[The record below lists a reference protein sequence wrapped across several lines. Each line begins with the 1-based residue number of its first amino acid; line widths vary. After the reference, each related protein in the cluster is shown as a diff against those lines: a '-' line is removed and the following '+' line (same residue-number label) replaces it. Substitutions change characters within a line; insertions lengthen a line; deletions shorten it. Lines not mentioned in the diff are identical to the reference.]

1 MTSKLDDYKELDEI
15 LIDSNTHYE
24 RVCQSCGYVWLGL
37 HCPHDGYQNPCPN
50 CAERPAT
57 LEIKEPY
64 TVCGCNG
71 TVDLD
76 ELRQSLILWHQTEK
90 EKYAMEARIDEL
102 EHVDGYECYWTQ
114 IKDTPDIKTDIDIDE
129 RITQLSSQLTNKK
142 KGTK

>member
-1 MTSKLDDYKELDEI
+1 MVYSDEI
-15 LIDSNTHYE
+15 
-24 RVCQSCGYVWLGL
+24 
-37 HCPHDGYQNPCPN
+37 
-50 CAERPAT
+50 
-57 LEIKEPY
+57 
-64 TVCGCNG
+64 G
-71 TVDLD
+71 TVIN
-76 ELRQSLILWHQTEK
+76 ELRQDIENLCEDKHIGEVKDPNVINEEINKLEDEAKQSIISWHETEM